1 MSGKINGEGNEQYYQ
16 IDIDDPFTCD
26 SGKSWYDKGKCD
38 AFDEYKKIFDDKE
51 DVKYKIYQILPILFS
66 IDGTFLEQNQNKKT
80 KKLKNSIYNFFTKL
94 AQYKKK
100 KI

>member
-26 SGKSWYDKGKCD
+26 IRIVGKGKCD

-66 IDGTFLEQNQNKKT
+66 IDGTFLKQNQNKKT
-80 KKLKNSIYNFFTKL
+80 KKLKNSINNFFTKL